1 MSRASR
7 LEPIADFAGVKEAD
21 AARRLAAAAQAMQE
35 KEATLERLRGY
46 LAEYRRRAAQD
57 RVSTAAGQWQNSR
70 DFLAKLSDAV
80 AFHERELDKAIEAYR
95 LEAERWRESHRRAQ
109 ALDKVV
115 ERSQREARLEA
126 EQRRQAELDE
136 LAIQRKLFRPR

>member
-126 EQRRQAELDE
+126 EQRRQA
-136 LAIQRKLFRPR
+136 RVVR